1 MSFFNLYSIYSLISF
16 FSQNISN
23 NWKSNWKWP
32 KNRNHWLG
40 QFPFQMWT
48 HGRFLGQRCLHFLF
62 TFLLSLFTLFVY
74 FLGGSVGG
82 LIDNQPL
89 ICGGN
94 SNSNEFENGIILGHH
109 NKKVQTIEPNRAYAS
124 SVVLDNTALW
134 VSRVMDSN
142 TKRNG
147 SVY

>member
-1 MSFFNLYSIYSLISF
+1 MIGYIYF
-16 FSQNISN
+16 FSAKILVTTGNPIGNGQKIEIIDLDNFHFQCELMADS
-23 NWKSNWKWP
+23 
-32 KNRNHWLG
+32 LG
-40 QFPFQMWT
+40 
-48 HGRFLGQRCLHFLF
+48 R
-62 TFLLSLFTLFVY
+62 
-74 FLGGSVGG
+74 GGSVGG

-134 VSRVMDSN
+134 VS
-142 TKRNG
+142 TLC
-147 SVY
+147 